1 MGLNDTPS
9 SERIHIGFF
18 GRRNAGKSSL
28 VNAVTGQELSVV
40 SDVLGTTTDPVKK
53 AMELLP
59 LGPVVIIDTPGFDDE
74 GSLGELRV
82 KRTRQMLGQSDLAVL
97 VADASKGLG
106 TCELELLDLI
116 RERNIPYIIVYNKC
130 DLLTEIKP
138 AESCRKNAA
147 KAEISEQTTK
157 NDKSASEAVNS
168 ASETSDNVYGLA
180 SKDDKPA
187 EPNDNSE
194 SIYVSAMDGTNI
206 YELKESIAGLIKPDE
221 DKVFLCGDLFNPG
234 DVVLLVIPIDK
245 AAPKGRLILPEQM
258 VIRDVLDN
266 DAIPVCVK
274 ENRLS
279 EVLKKPGFRPAI
291 VITDSQVFEEVA
303 AIVPEDIPLT
313 SFSILMARHKGFLK
327 EAVNGANALRR
338 MHESHAADGDG
349 ADCRILIAEG
359 CTHHKQCDDI
369 GSVKIPKW
377 LRSYIGDKVT
387 IDSCSGQQ
395 FPDDVSGY
403 DLVIHCGGCMLN
415 EREVQTRMRRSLAAG
430 TPMTNY
436 GIAIA
441 EFKGILKRATAMLKD
456 L

>member
-9 SERIHIGFF
+9 SERVHIGFF

-28 VNAVTGQELSVV
+28 VNAITGQELSVV

-82 KRTRQMLGQSDLAVL
+82 KRTRKVLGQSDIAVL
-97 VADASKGLG
+97 VADAAKGL
-106 TCELELLDLI
+106 TACELELIGLI

-130 DLLTEIKP
+130 DLLSP
-138 AESCRKNAA
+138 ADADAICKAAGTVNDSANEHADNVPDLAKVCVALDNAA
-147 KAEISEQTTK
+147 SSNAAVKP
-157 NDKSASEAVNS
+157 VNS
-168 ASETSDNVYGLA
+168 D
-180 SKDDKPA
+180 
-187 EPNDNSE
+187 
-194 SIYVSAMDGTNI
+194 SIYVSAINGTNI
-206 YELKESIAGLIKPDE
+206 HELKERLAHLIKQDE
-221 DKVFLCGDLFNPG
+221 DEVFLCGDLFKPG
-234 DVVLLVIPIDK
+234 DIVLLVIPIDK

-274 ENRLS
+274 EDRLA
-279 EVLKKPGFRPAI
+279 EVLDKPGMRPAI

-303 AIVPEDIPLT
+303 AAVPEDIPLT
-313 SFSILMARHKGFLK
+313 SFSILMARHKGLLK
-327 EAVNGANALRR
+327 EAVRGAKVLRR
-338 MHESHAADGDG
+338 WHEALAAGEHTDSYHV
-349 ADCRILIAEG
+349 LIAEG

-369 GSVKIPKW
+369 GSVKLPKW
-377 LRSYIGDKVT
+377 LKSYVGDNVT

-395 FPDDVSGY
+395 FPEDVEQY

-415 EREVQTRMRRSLAAG
+415 EREVQTRMKNSISAG
-430 TPMTNY
+430 TPITNY

-441 EFKGILKRATAMLKD
+441 EFKGILKRATAMLKGI
-456 L
+456 